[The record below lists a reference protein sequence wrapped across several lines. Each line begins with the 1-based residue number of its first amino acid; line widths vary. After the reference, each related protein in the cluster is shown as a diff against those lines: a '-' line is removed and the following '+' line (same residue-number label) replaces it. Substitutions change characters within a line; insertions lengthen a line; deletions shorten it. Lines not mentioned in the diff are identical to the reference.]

1 MYYKNLKICALTF
14 PTTITEQ
21 KHPESNK
28 IGPVCKLKMS
38 NLYNKFVFFEKVCY
52 SPEQEASLEIELIFN
67 LKYRLEDT
75 MADTFTTINDLPV
88 LVCDPDGKKLT
99 DEAGAVELIGEAMS
113 VGAKLIIVPV
123 ERLEDDFFQLKTR
136 IAGHIVQKFVT
147 YQRQLI
153 ILGDI
158 SQHLENS
165 RALRDFVYEAN
176 KGDQIW
182 FVTNLQELNDRFS
195 RST

>member
-1 MYYKNLKICALTF
+1 
-14 PTTITEQ
+14 
-21 KHPESNK
+21 
-28 IGPVCKLKMS
+28 MS